1 MEIGVA
7 FSLISGII
15 GVLAFVATGAAYA
28 GFRSKVKDLFVDVG
42 NAWAMTYSI
51 LRDLQS
57 EKYVSPGRIET
68 ARVAIEEVW
77 TEACELAPFV
87 REIFSRFPKTE

>member
-1 MEIGVA
+1 
-7 FSLISGII
+7 
-15 GVLAFVATGAAYA
+15 
-28 GFRSKVKDLFVDVG
+28 
-42 NAWAMTYSI
+42 MTYSI